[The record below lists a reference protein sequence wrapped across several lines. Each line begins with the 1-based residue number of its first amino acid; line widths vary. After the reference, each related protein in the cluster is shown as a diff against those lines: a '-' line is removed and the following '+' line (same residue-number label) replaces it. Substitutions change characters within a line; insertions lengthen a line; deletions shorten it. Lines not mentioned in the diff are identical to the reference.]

1 MKGAMA
7 TGLLVSR
14 HLGACGFKRSV
25 ETSRDITGGFGVR
38 DFRGQ
43 VSVRWVESLAETE
56 DRMLRS
62 RQSITDLPAHNDERA
77 YLEAYADALR
87 PRWDVAILGSSLN
100 VTQKAEDGLFAS
112 KVFYRHVRQEIEN
125 SGAQLMSGY
134 PGTVRSGVAVTREP
148 GHVRIMVRPW
158 IGWGPW
164 EHEVVEEANQV
175 IMRTVRQSGWRII
188 DCRENIEGFVI
199 KVEEEEEK

>member
-7 TGLLVSR
+7 TGLLVSK

-25 ETSRDITGGFGVR
+25 KTSRDITGGFQVG
-38 DFRGQ
+38 DFRGA
-43 VSVRWVESLAETE
+43 VTVRWAESLTQTE

-62 RQSITDLPAHNDERA
+62 RQSVVDPPVRDDERA

-112 KVFYRHVRQEIEN
+112 KAFYRHVRQEIEN

-164 EHEVVEEANQV
+164 DRKVVEEANQV
-175 IMRTVRQSGWRII
+175 IMRTVRQNDWKITN
-188 DCRENIEGFVI
+188 CWEHIEGFVI
-199 KVEEEEEK
+199 KVEEEK